1 MRNPVAALSAADRNR
16 RLRASFDAGDRV
28 RQDRRNPSV
37 WLVSSTT
44 YPNIWYRVKNGQSCG
59 CAGFAHRGICRH
71 LIRVSW
77 EIHLLRKQHTEVAA

>member
-28 RQDRRNPSV
+28 RQDRRNPDV
-37 WLVSSTT
+37 WLVSSKT
-44 YPNIWYRVKNGQSCG
+44 YSNVSYRVHDGRSCG

-71 LIRVSW
+71 LCRVSW
-77 EIHLLRKQHTEVAA
+77 EIHQSRKQAAA